1 MKALRILV
9 YKNPLHKNSSNGG
22 ITEKYDELLLV
33 CEEGSIEIDES
44 NPPENLVVYIEREMG
59 GKNCGYIEPYAPCPS
74 GYVGWMSGGSF
85 AGSSDGRFFDMVGIY
100 GAVPVHDRA
109 ESQKQYEATFR

>member
-9 YKNPLHKNSSNGG
+9 TRIPCIRIVPTAASQKSMTNSCLFVKKAASKSTKAILPKTSWFTENGKWA
-22 ITEKYDELLLV
+22 E
-33 CEEGSIEIDES
+33 
-44 NPPENLVVYIEREMG
+44 
-59 GKNCGYIEPYAPCPS
+59 KNCGYIEPYAPCPS